1 LPEKPSFSGNDDHI
15 AQMGLP
21 ICDPKANFLRLKV
34 ARTRLF
40 EKERIMGWGRTLLLG
55 DVGNRL
61 DIEDCERDISEL
73 HRLLNE
79 KRSTL
84 HEQNDEINDLRAENE
99 ELKLYMASI
108 IKLLISKSVFTQEE
122 FSRFV
127 DIIDQSDGTG
137 DGRFTGDI

>member
-1 LPEKPSFSGNDDHI
+1 
-15 AQMGLP
+15 
-21 ICDPKANFLRLKV
+21 
-34 ARTRLF
+34 
-40 EKERIMGWGRTLLLG
+40 MGWGRTLLLG

-73 HRLLNE
+73 RQLLHE
-79 KRSTL
+79 KRAAL

-108 IKLLISKSVFTQEE
+108 IKLLISKSVFTPEE
-122 FSRFV
+122 FARFV

-137 DGRFTGDI
+137 DGRFTGEI